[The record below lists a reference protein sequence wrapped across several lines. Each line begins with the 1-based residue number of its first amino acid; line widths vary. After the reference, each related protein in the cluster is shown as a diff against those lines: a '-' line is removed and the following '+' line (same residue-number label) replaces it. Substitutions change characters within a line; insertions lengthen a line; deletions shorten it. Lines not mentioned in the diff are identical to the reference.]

1 MKLTEAK
8 LKQLIKEVMAEGEGA
23 KGPADL
29 PDGVYVSVEK
39 HPSEKSYSI
48 RYVNEEGKSPGK
60 SHGLKGTIVIE
71 EPQLVDEYPCNGA
84 FMIGWSAASSG
95 FGPLLYDVAMEI
107 ATMFGGGLVS
117 DRTIVSTDAQ
127 AVWSYYLNRRTGR
140 ISGDV
145 TATQL
150 DDEDN
155 SLTYPPDDPKGRE
168 PINKDNCVQN
178 IARATITG
186 LYDDFTDSPLSK
198 AYKKQPTTLKALG
211 NKLRVVGFELNFGNE
226 EGEETEQKDLTN

>member
-8 LKQLIKEVMAEGEGA
+8 LKQLIKEVMTEAA

-71 EPQLVDEYPCNGA
+71 EPQLVDDYPCNGA

-95 FGPLLYDVAMEI
+95 FGPLLYDVAMEV

-145 TATQL
+145 DATQL
-150 DDEDN
+150 DNEDDSFN
-155 SLTYPPDDPKGRE
+155 NGTEDD
-168 PINKDNCVQN
+168 CVQN
-178 IARATITG
+178 ISRATITG

-198 AYKKQPTTLKALG
+198 AYKKKPDMLRSLGDKLKTIG
-211 NKLRVVGFELNFGNE
+211 IIMSF
-226 EGEETEQKDLTN
+226 